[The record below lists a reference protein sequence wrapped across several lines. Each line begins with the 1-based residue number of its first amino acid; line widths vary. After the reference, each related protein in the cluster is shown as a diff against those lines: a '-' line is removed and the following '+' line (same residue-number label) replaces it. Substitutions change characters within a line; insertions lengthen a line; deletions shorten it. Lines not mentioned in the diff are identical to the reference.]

1 MTISVIGSGKI
12 VGEVLKM
19 LRQELPAI
27 KPVSIFAHRNIE
39 RAEALMQEFGIAELY
54 TDFDALLRQDKAD
67 VLYIANVNTTHY
79 EFAKKALLAGRHVIV
94 EKPICMTVAETEELI
109 ALARQK
115 RLMLVEAVSLLH
127 MPNIEAVRRQL
138 PSLGRIRMIR
148 CDYSQY
154 SSRYDRYLQGIVEQ
168 AFDPAFG
175 GGALRDLNVYNINF
189 MTSLFGMPRSAE
201 YKANLGYNGIDTSG
215 MLVMQY
221 PDFQCLC
228 SAAKDCDGVS
238 HALIQGERGM
248 LYIEGPVSVLKG
260 FKVSLRNADGSFQ
273 STEYNEN
280 QPKHRLFHEFETFLR
295 IYESGD
301 FESLYPYQDISLNVM
316 KIIESS

>member
-12 VGEVLKM
+12 VGEVLAM
-19 LRQELPAI
+19 LRNELPAI
-27 KPVSIFAHRNIE
+27 KPISIFAHRSIG
-39 RAEALMQEFGIAELY
+39 RAEALMQEYGMAKLY
-54 TDFDALLRQDKAD
+54 TDYDALLAQDKAD
-67 VLYIANVNTTHY
+67 VLYIANVNTAHY
-79 EFAKKALLAGRHVIV
+79 EFAKKALNAGRHVIV

-109 ALARQK
+109 SLAREK

-127 MPNIEAVRRQL
+127 MPNIEAVRRML
-138 PSLGRIRMIR
+138 PSLGRIRMVS

-189 MTSLFGMPRSAE
+189 MVSLFGMPQSAE
-201 YKANLGYNGIDTSG
+201 YQANLGYNGIDTSG
-215 MLVMQY
+215 MLVMKY
-221 PDFQCLC
+221 PDFQCVC
-228 SAAKDCDGVS
+228 SAAKDCDGMS
-238 HALIQGERGM
+238 HGIIQGERGM
-248 LYIEGPVSVLKG
+248 LYVEGPVSVLKG
-260 FKVSLRNADGSFQ
+260 FNVSRRDVNGQYQTSD
-273 STEYNEN
+273 YNEN

-316 KIIESS
+316 RIIENA